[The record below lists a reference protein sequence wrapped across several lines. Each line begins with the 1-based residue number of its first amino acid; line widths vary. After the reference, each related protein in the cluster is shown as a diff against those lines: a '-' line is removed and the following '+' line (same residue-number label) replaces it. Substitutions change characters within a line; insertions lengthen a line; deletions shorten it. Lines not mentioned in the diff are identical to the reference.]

1 MIIRFVSGFESII
14 DQQKPIRLLTAF
26 LQKGTTPHALLFTGI
41 EGVGKRMTALTFAM
55 ACNCMNAKQGTQH
68 QDTASNPCLRCRSCR
83 KIKSGNHPDI
93 IFIKPSGPFIRIN
106 QIRSLCQ
113 TLGMKP
119 YEARQRVV
127 IISEAQAM
135 NPEAGNALLK
145 VLEEPPQR
153 TLLILTA
160 LQTSDLLPTVV
171 SRCQLIR
178 FNPISRKNIAGFL
191 VEKKGLK
198 PGDAMI
204 LATLANGSLSKA
216 ILMNRA
222 DWIKRRNWLID
233 EIEALPSR
241 PIGLR
246 LAFAERLAKNKDVL
260 ADSLEVIKL
269 WLRDLVI
276 YHYDPEK
283 IINRDLVAR
292 IQSASQ
298 QMRVKSILSKFDA
311 ILSAQKNMG
320 ANSNLR
326 LTLEVLTFRLAG
338 G

>member
-14 DQQKPIRLLTAF
+14 DQHKPIRLLTAF
-26 LQKGTTPHALLFTGI
+26 LQKGTTPHALLFTGS

-145 VLEEPPQR
+145 VLEEPPER

-160 LQTSDLLPTVV
+160 LQTSDLLPTIV

-178 FNPISRKNIAGFL
+178 FNPISPKNIAGFL
-191 VEKKGLK
+191 VGKKGLA
-198 PGDAMI
+198 PSDAMI

-216 ILMNRA
+216 ILMDQA

-233 EIEALPSR
+233 EIETLPSR
-241 PIGLR
+241 SVGPR

-276 YHYDPEK
+276 YHYDPAK
-283 IINRDLVAR
+283 IINRDLVDK

-298 QMRVKSILSKFDA
+298 RMRVESILSKLDA
-311 ILSAQKNMG
+311 ILSAQKNMS

-326 LTLEVLTFRLAG
+326 LTMEVLTFRRAG

>member
-1 MIIRFVSGFESII
+1 VSGFESII
-14 DQQKPIRLLTAF
+14 DQHKPIRLLSAF

-106 QIRSLCQ
+106 QIRSLCH
-113 TLGMKP
+113 TLSMKP

-127 IISEAQAM
+127 ILSEAQAM

-145 VLEEPPQR
+145 VLEEPPER

-160 LQTSDLLPTVV
+160 IQISDLLPTIV

-178 FNPISRKNIAGFL
+178 FNPISLKSIAGFL
-191 VEKKGLK
+191 VEKKGIA
-198 PGDAMI
+198 PDDAMI

-216 ILMNRA
+216 ILMNQA

-241 PIGLR
+241 SVGPR

-276 YHYDPEK
+276 YHYDPAK
-283 IINRDLVAR
+283 VINRDLVDKIR
-292 IQSASQ
+292 SAAQ
-298 QMRVKSILSKFDA
+298 RTRVESILSKLDA
-311 ILSAQKNMG
+311 ILSAQKNMS

>member
-1 MIIRFVSGFESII
+1 MSGFESII
-14 DQQKPIRLLTAF
+14 DQHKPIRLLTAF

-106 QIRSLCQ
+106 QIRSLCH

-145 VLEEPPQR
+145 VLEEPPER

-160 LQTSDLLPTVV
+160 LQTSDLLPTIV

-178 FNPISRKNIAGFL
+178 FNPISPKNIAGFL
-191 VEKKGLK
+191 VGKKGLA
-198 PGDAMI
+198 PSDAMI

-216 ILMNRA
+216 ILMDQA

-233 EIEALPSR
+233 EVEALPSR
-241 PIGLR
+241 SVGPR

-276 YHYDPEK
+276 YHYDPAK
-283 IINRDLVAR
+283 IINRDLVDK

-298 QMRVKSILSKFDA
+298 RMRVESILSKLDA
-311 ILSAQKNMG
+311 ILSAQKNMS

>member
-1 MIIRFVSGFESII
+1 MSGFESII
-14 DQQKPIRLLTAF
+14 DQHKPIRLLTAF

-68 QDTASNPCLRCRSCR
+68 QDTASNPCLHCRSCR

-106 QIRSLCQ
+106 QIRSLCH

-145 VLEEPPQR
+145 VLEEPPER

-160 LQTSDLLPTVV
+160 LQTSDLLPTIV

-178 FNPISRKNIAGFL
+178 FNPISPKNIAGFL
-191 VEKKGLK
+191 VGKKGLA
-198 PGDAMI
+198 PSDAMI

-216 ILMNRA
+216 ILMDQA

-233 EIEALPSR
+233 EVEALPSR
-241 PIGLR
+241 SVGPR

-276 YHYDPEK
+276 YHYDPAK
-283 IINRDLVAR
+283 IINRDLVDK

-298 QMRVKSILSKFDA
+298 RMRVESILSKLDA
-311 ILSAQKNMG
+311 ILSAQKNMS

>member
-14 DQQKPIRLLTAF
+14 DQHKPIRLLTAF

-68 QDTASNPCLRCRSCR
+68 QDTASNPCLHCRSCR
-83 KIKSGNHPDI
+83 KIKSGSHPDI

-106 QIRSLCQ
+106 QIRSLCH

-145 VLEEPPQR
+145 VLEEPPER

-160 LQTSDLLPTVV
+160 LQTSDLLPTIV

-178 FNPISRKNIAGFL
+178 FNPISPKNIAGFL
-191 VEKKGLK
+191 VGKKGLA
-198 PGDAMI
+198 PSDAMI

-216 ILMNRA
+216 ILMDQA

-233 EIEALPSR
+233 EVEALPSR
-241 PIGLR
+241 SVGPR

-276 YHYDPEK
+276 YHYDPAK
-283 IINRDLVAR
+283 IINRDLVDK

-298 QMRVKSILSKFDA
+298 RMRVESILSKLDA
-311 ILSAQKNMG
+311 ILSAQKNMS

>member
-1 MIIRFVSGFESII
+1 MSGFESII
-14 DQQKPIRLLTAF
+14 DQHKPIRLLTAF

-106 QIRSLCQ
+106 QIRSLCH

-145 VLEEPPQR
+145 VLEEPPER

-160 LQTSDLLPTVV
+160 LQTSDLLPTIV

-178 FNPISRKNIAGFL
+178 FNPISPKNIAGFL
-191 VEKKGLK
+191 VGKKGLA
-198 PGDAMI
+198 PSDAMI

-216 ILMNRA
+216 ILMDQA

-233 EIEALPSR
+233 EIETLPSR
-241 PIGLR
+241 SVGPR

-276 YHYDPEK
+276 YHYDPAK
-283 IINRDLVAR
+283 IINRDLVDK

-298 QMRVKSILSKFDA
+298 RMRVESILSKLDA
-311 ILSAQKNMG
+311 ILSAQKNMS

>member
-1 MIIRFVSGFESII
+1 
-14 DQQKPIRLLTAF
+14 
-26 LQKGTTPHALLFTGI
+26 
-41 EGVGKRMTALTFAM
+41 
-55 ACNCMNAKQGTQH
+55 MNAKQGTQH

-106 QIRSLCQ
+106 QIRSLCH

-145 VLEEPPQR
+145 VLEEPPER

-160 LQTSDLLPTVV
+160 LQTSDLLPTIV

-178 FNPISRKNIAGFL
+178 FNPISPKNIAGFL
-191 VEKKGLK
+191 VGKKGLA
-198 PGDAMI
+198 PSDAMI

-216 ILMNRA
+216 ILMDQA

-233 EIEALPSR
+233 EVEALPSR
-241 PIGLR
+241 SVGPR

-276 YHYDPEK
+276 YHYDPAK
-283 IINRDLVAR
+283 IINRDLVDK

-298 QMRVKSILSKFDA
+298 RMRVESILSKLDA
-311 ILSAQKNMG
+311 ILSAQKNMS

>member
-1 MIIRFVSGFESII
+1 
-14 DQQKPIRLLTAF
+14 
-26 LQKGTTPHALLFTGI
+26 
-41 EGVGKRMTALTFAM
+41 
-55 ACNCMNAKQGTQH
+55 MNAKQGTQH

-106 QIRSLCQ
+106 QIRSLCH

-145 VLEEPPQR
+145 VLEEPPER

-160 LQTSDLLPTVV
+160 LQTSDLLPTIV

-178 FNPISRKNIAGFL
+178 FNPISPKNIAGFL
-191 VEKKGLK
+191 VGKKGLA
-198 PGDAMI
+198 PSDAMI

-216 ILMNRA
+216 ILMDQA

-233 EIEALPSR
+233 EVEALPSR
-241 PIGLR
+241 SVGPR

-276 YHYDPEK
+276 YHYDPAK
-283 IINRDLVAR
+283 IINRDLVDK

-298 QMRVKSILSKFDA
+298 RMRVESILSKLDA
-311 ILSAQKNMG
+311 ILSAQKNMS

-326 LTLEVLTFRLAG
+326 LTMEVLTFRLAG